1 MAMKVVLKLHVHDEK
16 EKKKAMKSV
25 SSLSGIL
32 SLAMDMKEKK
42 LTVVGDADPIKIVG
56 KLKKYCHVELLTVGP
71 SKEPE
76 KKEGVK
82 KEENKNNEPI
92 EEHMKLYNNHFP
104 HYTQYYRVYSAEEN
118 PNSCVIC

>member
-32 SLAMDMKEKK
+32 SLAMNMKEKK
-42 LTVVGDADPIKIVG
+42 LTVVGDADPMKIVG

-71 SKEPE
+71 SKSR
-76 KKEGVK
+76 KKRKG
-82 KEENKNNEPI
+82 
-92 EEHMKLYNNHFP
+92 
-104 HYTQYYRVYSAEEN
+104 
-118 PNSCVIC
+118 